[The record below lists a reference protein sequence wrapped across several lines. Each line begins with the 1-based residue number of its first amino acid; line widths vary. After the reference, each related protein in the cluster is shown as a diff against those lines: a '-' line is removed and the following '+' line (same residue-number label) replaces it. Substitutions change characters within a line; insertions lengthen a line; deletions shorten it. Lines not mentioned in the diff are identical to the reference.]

1 MTSSPIWYSKRSDDH
16 VVRPRTGREELVV
29 VDNEPWLDND
39 GHVQWIVDLVVDDTD
54 PWLDNAGHVQWI
66 VDLVVDDTGAW
77 LDNVGHDH
85 WIDVVLNVEVVV
97 LLVLVVIVD
106 LHVYHHWNEEKE
118 NRLTL

>member
-1 MTSSPIWYSKRSDDH
+1 
-16 VVRPRTGREELVV
+16 
-29 VDNEPWLDND
+29 
-39 GHVQWIVDLVVDDTD
+39 
-54 PWLDNAGHVQWI
+54 
-66 VDLVVDDTGAW
+66 VDDTGAW